1 MLLSVSAIYG
11 LCLLVIGY
19 RSLRVPDNRLQVGSQ
34 IKGKVVD
41 VINGNTFVV
50 QRQGRYIL
58 VRVSGLRE
66 PDGSSPWKVVAS
78 WALVAKLQGRSVRVM
93 VEDVH
98 ETGCVVGNVKL
109 GKRDICREMIRE
121 GHGRAITSS
130 PIDFSLLMIEREARK
145 AGAGLWENSNPK
157 ENVSD
162 RKSRGYRDR

>member
-93 VEDVH
+93 VE
-98 ETGCVVGNVKL
+98 T
-109 GKRDICREMIRE
+109 
-121 GHGRAITSS
+121 
-130 PIDFSLLMIEREARK
+130 FSL
-145 AGAGLWENSNPK
+145 GLLFSQSPAPAFLASRSIINK
-157 ENVSD
+157 L
-162 RKSRGYRDR
+162 KSMGDDVIALP

>member
-19 RSLRVPDNRLQVGSQ
+19 RSLHAPGNRLQVGSR

-41 VINGNTFVV
+41 VMNGNTFVV
-50 QRQGRYIL
+50 QRHGRYIL

-66 PDGSSPWKVVAS
+66 PDSDSPWKVVAS
-78 WALVAKLQGRSVRVM
+78 WALVAKLQGRSVRVL

-98 ETGCVVGNVKL
+98 ETGCIVGNVKL

-121 GHGRAITSS
+121 GHGRAMTSS
-130 PIDFSLLMIEREARK
+130 PIVFSLLMIEREARK
-145 AGAGLWENSNPK
+145 ARVGLWESSRPRAS
-157 ENVSD
+157 VLD
-162 RKSRGYRDR
+162 RKSQDCRGK